1 MIKKELLSEVSES
14 KKFIAFNVIAQ
25 IIKLLASIMTIFS
38 FAYFVKMLYNGENI
52 EQNDMFL
59 HIAVIILCIIIRFVC
74 TAAASMTSFY
84 ASAEVKKKLRVR
96 MYDKLTRLG
105 ASYHEKVATSEVIQ
119 VFVEGVDQ
127 LETYFGRYIP
137 QFFYSMIA
145 PLLLFAAL
153 APISLKASVV
163 LFICVPLIPIS
174 IVIVQKIAKRLLS
187 KYWGK
192 YTQLGDTFLENI
204 QGLTTLKIFGADAQK
219 HVEMNEK
226 AEEFRVVTMK
236 VLTMQ
241 LNSIIIMDLV
251 AYGGAAVGV
260 IIAVSEV
267 LSGKIEM
274 WDAFKIIMLSA
285 DFFLPMRAL
294 GSFFHI
300 AMNGMA
306 ASDKMFAMLRLDE
319 GEKGAKELLGNNYN
333 ISAKHLT
340 FSYDGDRNALD
351 DVSLELEQGK
361 LTAVVGESGCG
372 KSTFAALVTGAVKGH
387 SGDLTIGGEN
397 VYELKTESI
406 YDNITIV
413 SSNSVIFAET
423 IRENMLLGKP
433 DASDEEMIAALKSA
447 KIWDFLQTQN
457 GLDMKIQ
464 ANAANLSGGQRQRI
478 ALARGLLRNSPIY
491 VFDEATSNIDVE
503 SENDIMATIRS
514 LNKTVLLIT
523 HRLENAVSADRI
535 YVLDGGKCIG
545 CGKHTELMQN
555 CPKYNELYSAQA
567 EYEKYSRN
575 GVTV

>member
-14 KKFIAFNVIAQ
+14 KKYIAFNIIAQ
-25 IIKLLASIMTIFS
+25 IIKLLASIVTIFS
-38 FAYFVKMLYNGENI
+38 FAYFVKMLYNGEYI
-52 EQNDMFL
+52 GQSDMIL

-105 ASYHEKVATSEVIQ
+105 AAYHEKVATSEVIQ

-137 QFFYSMIA
+137 QFFYSMLA
-145 PLLLFAAL
+145 PLILFAAL

-163 LFICVPLIPIS
+163 LFICVPLIPVS

-219 HVEMNEK
+219 HIEMNEK

-241 LNSIIIMDLV
+241 LNSIIIMDIV

-260 IIAVSEV
+260 IIALSEV
-267 LSGKIEM
+267 FKARLEL

-319 GEKGAKELLGNNYN
+319 SEKGTKELSGNDYN

-351 DVSLELEQGK
+351 DVSIDLEQGK

-372 KSTFAALVTGAVKGH
+372 KSTFASLVTGAVKGY
-387 SGDLTIGGEN
+387 SGELTIGGEN

-433 DASDEEMIAALKSA
+433 DATDEEMIQALKSA
-447 KIWDFLQTQN
+447 KIWDFLKTQN

-478 ALARGLLRNSPIY
+478 ALARGLLKNSPVY

-503 SENDIMATIRS
+503 SENNIMATIRS

-523 HRLENAVSADRI
+523 HRLENAVSADKI
-535 YVLDGGKCIG
+535 YVLDSGKCIG
-545 CGKHTELMQN
+545 SGKHDELMQS
-555 CPKYNELYSAQA
+555 CKKYNELYSAQA
-567 EYEKYSRN
+567 EYEKYARN
-575 GVTV
+575 GVTA